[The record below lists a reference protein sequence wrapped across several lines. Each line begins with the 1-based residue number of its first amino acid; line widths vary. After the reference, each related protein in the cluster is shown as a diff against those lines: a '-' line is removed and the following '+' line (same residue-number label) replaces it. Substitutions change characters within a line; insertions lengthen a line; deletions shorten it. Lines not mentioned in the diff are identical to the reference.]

1 MSGPKI
7 TLIGAGSVE
16 FTAMLL
22 GDILAYPELADSRI
36 ALHDIDAERL
46 ETATGVAKAIAA
58 EHGASPT
65 IEAFPDRRAALDGAD
80 YAINSIQVGGH
91 KATVID
97 HEIPAK
103 YGLRQTIGDTLG
115 VGGVFRTLR
124 TIPVMEGIA
133 ADMTAVCPDAW
144 LLNYTNPMAMLC
156 QATYMGTPLKKIV
169 GLCHSVQNTTEE
181 LAELVGVPFEE
192 ITFTGAG
199 VNHQAFILRFERDG
213 EDLYPR
219 LDEALERDPELRR
232 RVRVEMYRRLGYFPT
247 ESSEHSSEY
256 LSWFLRDSEQIERFR
271 IWVAEYVSRSEDNLG
286 EYAATKE
293 ALASGSPLDL
303 EEPSNE
309 YAPQIIHSIETG
321 TPRVVYGNVH
331 NDGLIDNLPADA
343 CVEVPCL
350 VDDTGVNPTRV
361 GSLPPQLAALNR
373 TFLNV
378 ADLTVRAALEGRPD
392 RVRQAVLLDPN
403 ASSTLT
409 PDAIWEMCDELTAAH
424 GDLLPAALREPVTDA
439 RRDR

>member
-293 ALASGSPLDL
+293 ALATGSPLDL